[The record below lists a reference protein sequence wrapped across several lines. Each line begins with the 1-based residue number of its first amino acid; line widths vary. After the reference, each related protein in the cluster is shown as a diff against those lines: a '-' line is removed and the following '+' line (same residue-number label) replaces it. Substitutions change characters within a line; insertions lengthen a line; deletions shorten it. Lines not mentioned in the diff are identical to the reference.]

1 LHIVVRIGWS
11 ASVCSVNIALS
22 QFFLS
27 WVIVVPRVK
36 FNPGKR
42 AGFPLL
48 IRALAGGG
56 ADKVAL

>member
-1 LHIVVRIGWS
+1 MKCFGL
-11 ASVCSVNIALS
+11 LS
-22 QFFLS
+22 QYCTESSFLS
-27 WVIVVPRVK
+27 WVIVVPPAK